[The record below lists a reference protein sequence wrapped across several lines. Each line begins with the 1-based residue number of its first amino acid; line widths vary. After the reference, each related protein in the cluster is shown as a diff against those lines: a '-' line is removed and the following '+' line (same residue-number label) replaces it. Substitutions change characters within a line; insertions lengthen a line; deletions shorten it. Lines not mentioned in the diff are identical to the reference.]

1 MSMEMKL
8 ARLEN
13 RVARM
18 EKEAMLKKI
27 KQAIVK
33 VVRGLGPSISERLR
47 KVTLGANTREIQREM
62 DSLRKDRY
70 FQRVLKNAPRRG
82 SIKKLWNYF
91 SIYLKKAAVLGLAS
105 LKYLVPIAL
114 FLIIQAKFGFL
125 IGPVDPGFLLPAVLT
140 YAAHVGLHVFEMEAK
155 SYLGTDEKDYYA
167 RELAKQRLLNE
178 R

>member
-18 EKEAMLKKI
+18 EKQAMLKKI

-33 VVRGLGPSISERLR
+33 VVRELGLD
-47 KVTLGANTREIQREM
+47 LGKLKKAVQGADEHEIQREIER
-62 DSLRKDRY
+62 LREHPD
-70 FQRVLKNAPRRG
+70 FNRVMKNAPRRG
-82 SIKKLWNYF
+82 GIKKLWGYF
-91 SIYLKKAAVLGLAS
+91 KIYLKRLGVDTLHA
-105 LKYLVPIAL
+105 LPTAIFFTAWAMNYKFFEAQPQYL
-114 FLIIQAKFGFL
+114 FLSL
-125 IGPVDPGFLLPAVLT
+125 LLPFLNLVIDVELEEIA
-140 YAAHVGLHVFEMEAK
+140 EE
-155 SYLGTDEKDYYA
+155 DYYA

>member
-33 VVRGLGPSISERLR
+33 VVRGLGPSILEGLR

-62 DSLRKDRY
+62 DSLRKSRY
-70 FQRVLKNAPRRG
+70 FQKVLEDAPRRG

-91 SIYLKKAAVLGLAS
+91 KIYLKKAAVLGLAS
-105 LKYLVPIAL
+105 LKYLVPFAL
-114 FLIIQAKFGFL
+114 ILIIQVKFFDLFAVSGL
-125 IGPVDPGFLLPAVLT
+125 LLPAVLT
-140 YAAHVGLHVFEMEAK
+140 YAVHVGLHVFELEAK
-155 SYLGTDEKDYYA
+155 SYLRTDEKDYYA

>member
-33 VVRGLGPSISERLR
+33 VLRGLGPSISEGLR

-62 DSLRKDRY
+62 DSLRKKPY
-70 FQRVLKNAPRRG
+70 FQKVLEDAPRRG

-91 SIYLKKAAVLGLAS
+91 SIYLKKAAVLGVAS
-105 LKYLVPIAL
+105 LKYIVPVAFILVLHMKFAIPIT
-114 FLIIQAKFGFL
+114 FSDWM
-125 IGPVDPGFLLPAVLT
+125 VPAVLA
-140 YAAHVGLHVFEMEAK
+140 YAANVGLHVFQMDVE
-155 SYLGTDEKDYYA
+155 SYLRTDEKDYYA

>member
-8 ARLEN
+8 ARLES

-18 EKEAMLKKI
+18 EKQAMLKKI

-33 VVRGLGPSISERLR
+33 VLRELGPTILEGLR
-47 KVTLGANTREIQREM
+47 KITYGANNREIQREV
-62 DSLRKDRY
+62 DSLRKDPY
-70 FQRVLKNAPRRG
+70 FQTVLEKAPRRG

-91 SIYLKKAAVLGLAS
+91 KIYLKKAAVLGLAS
-105 LKYLVPIAL
+105 LKYIVPLTFIAIL
-114 FLIIQAKFGFL
+114 QVKFPTLNRFEDW
-125 IGPVDPGFLLPAVLT
+125 VWPAVLA
-140 YAAHVGLHVFEMEAK
+140 YAANVGLHVFEMDAE
-155 SYLGTDEKDYYA
+155 SYLRTDEKDYYA

>member
-33 VVRGLGPSISERLR
+33 VVRGLGLDLEKL
-47 KVTLGANTREIQREM
+47 KKAVQGADEHEIQREIERM
-62 DSLRKDRY
+62 RKHPD
-70 FQRVLKNAPRRG
+70 FNRVMKNAPRRG
-82 SIKKLWNYF
+82 GIKKLWGYF
-91 SIYLKKAAVLGLAS
+91 SIYLKRLGVHALHA
-105 LKYLVPIAL
+105 LPMAIFLTAWAMNYKFVEAQPQFLFFGLLVPFLNLVIDEEFEDIA
-114 FLIIQAKFGFL
+114 
-125 IGPVDPGFLLPAVLT
+125 
-140 YAAHVGLHVFEMEAK
+140 EE
-155 SYLGTDEKDYYA
+155 DYYA
-167 RELAKQRLLNE
+167 REIAKQRLLNE